1 MRSIMPPGT
10 LRAGPER
17 ALMRTERKRPDPDAL
32 LAAGAKAA
40 RAPLKIFLGAAP
52 GVGKTCEMLAQARR
66 LLGEG
71 RHGILAGLI
80 ETHGRAETEAQ
91 LGNLP
96 VMPRLR
102 IEYRGQTLEEFDLDE
117 ALSRRPS
124 LLLVDELAHSNAPG
138 SRHGRRWEDV
148 AELLAAGIPVWT
160 TLNIQHLESLN
171 DAVLRITGVR
181 VTETLPD
188 HVLELADEIELID
201 LSPAD
206 LRIRLTQG
214 RIYRPDVA
222 ARALDGFFR
231 EGNLQALREIAL
243 RRAAEH
249 VDAGLLDYM
258 RSNAIAGPWPA
269 GDRVLALVEPE
280 NAETVLREAK
290 RLADALHA
298 PWLVLHV
305 ELAGEAPADAARIA
319 RIMGLAT
326 ELGAETEIRAAR
338 TAQDGVVGIALE
350 LARARNITRIVVGRA
365 QNGSRWR
372 RLPFGWLRRNLA
384 ATLLAR
390 APDHAVHVVPTGVPR
405 SRPPEPGARLP
416 AGWMPWLSSSALVAL
431 AVGLGEALHGLVEPD
446 ALGMLFLAA
455 VVGAAAL
462 HGLRIAL
469 CTALLSFAAWNFL
482 FIPPLYQLTIDQPR
496 DLMAV
501 VVFAV
506 VAAATGLVAN
516 QLNASARAAQGRIE
530 SLRRIGAFSRALGV
544 PVTRAQ
550 LQDEITRQAASIAAR
565 AMVLAARDGDGAL
578 DILAADPPADTMDDG
593 SWAAALWS
601 WRHGEPAGRG
611 TATLPSAPWRF
622 LPIRIPGAETDGA
635 RADGRNGGD
644 GSTGDGSPGGL
655 HGLLAVQS
663 AVPIDGPALQ
673 ALQALTDQAALAL
686 ERVRLVRGAADAT
699 ARNETQKLRTALL
712 NSLSHDLRT
721 PLTGIRG
728 SAETLRIA
736 WDRLSPDT
744 RDDLLLAIEED
755 TRRMTRFLANIT
767 DMTRLDSGAVVPRL
781 LRVLLWDAVQGAVSR
796 LDDPALVSVAIDGT
810 PVALAD
816 PLLLEQVLFNVLDNA
831 LKYSQP
837 SAANPVAGRLAS
849 KGVEAVA
856 RISDNG
862 VGIAEHDLPHV
873 FDSFFRARQGDRVV
887 PGTGLGLAIAR
898 GLIEVMG
905 GTISAVSP
913 ASDRVGPGQTQD
925 RRGTTVTIT
934 LPHVP

>member
-1 MRSIMPPGT
+1 
-10 LRAGPER
+10 
-17 ALMRTERKRPDPDAL
+17 MRTERKRPDPDAL

-138 SRHGRRWEDV
+138 SRHGKRWEDV

-206 LRIRLTQG
+206 LRIRLSQG

-243 RRAAEH
+243 RRAAQH

-269 GDRVLALVEPE
+269 GDRVLALVGPE
-280 NAETVLREAK
+280 NGETVLREAK

-305 ELAGEAPADAARIA
+305 EPAGEAPADAARIG

-326 ELGAETEIRAAR
+326 ELGAETEIRAVR
-338 TAQDGVVGIALE
+338 TAQDGIIGIALE
-350 LARARNITRIVVGRA
+350 LARARNVTRIVVGHA
-365 QNGSRWR
+365 QDGRRWR
-372 RLPFGWLRRNLA
+372 FPPSGRLRRNLA

-390 APDHAVHVVPTGVPR
+390 ARDHAVHVVPTGVPR
-405 SRPPEPGARLP
+405 THPPEPDARP
-416 AGWMPWLSSSALVAL
+416 PVGWMPWVSSSALVAL

-482 FIPPLYQLTIDQPR
+482 FIPPLYQFTIDQPR
-496 DLMAV
+496 DGMAV

-506 VAAATGLVAN
+506 VAGATGMVAN
-516 QLNASARAAQGRIE
+516 QLSASARAAQGRIE
-530 SLRRIGAFSRALGV
+530 SLRRIGTFSRALGV

-550 LQDEITRQAASIAAR
+550 LQDEIARQAASIAAR
-565 AMVLAARDGDGAL
+565 AMVLAAHDGDGAL

-622 LPIRIPGAETDGA
+622 LPIRIPGANADAGKA
-635 RADGRNGGD
+635 DANNGADG
-644 GSTGDGSPGGL
+644 TGHDSPGGL

-663 AVPIDGPALQ
+663 TVPVDGPALQ

-699 ARNETQKLRTALL
+699 ARDETQKLRTALL

-755 TRRMTRFLANIT
+755 TRRMTRFLTNIT

-781 LRVLLWDAVQGAVSR
+781 VPVPLWDALQGALSR
-796 LDDPALVSVAIDGT
+796 LDNPALVSVSIDGA

-831 LKYSQP
+831 LKYSHP
-837 SAANPVAGRLAS
+837 SAADPVAVRLVLE
-849 KGVEAVA
+849 GGQAVA
-856 RISDNG
+856 RIDDNG

-905 GTISAVSP
+905 GTISAASP
-913 ASDRVGPGQTQD
+913 PPDRIGPGRTQG
-925 RRGTTVTIT
+925 RGTSVTIA
-934 LPHVP
+934 LPHAPRAGL

>member
-1 MRSIMPPGT
+1 
-10 LRAGPER
+10 
-17 ALMRTERKRPDPDAL
+17 MRTERKRPDPDAL
-32 LAAGAKAA
+32 LAAEAKAA

-71 RHGILAGLI
+71 RRDILAGLI

-91 LGNLP
+91 LGDLP
-96 VMPRLR
+96 VLPRLR
-102 IEYRGQTLEEFDLDE
+102 IEYRGQTLEEFDLDA
-117 ALSRRPS
+117 ALARRPS

-138 SRHGRRWEDV
+138 SRHARRWEDV
-148 AELLAAGIPVWT
+148 AELLGAGIPVWT

-171 DAVLRITGVR
+171 DTVLRITGVR

-206 LRIRLTQG
+206 LRARLSQG

-222 ARALDGFFR
+222 ARALGGFFR

-243 RRAAEH
+243 RRAAQH

-269 GDRVLALVEPE
+269 GDRVLALVGPE
-280 NAETVLREAK
+280 NGETVLREAK

-305 ELAGEAPADAARIA
+305 EPAGEAPADAARIA
-319 RIMGLAT
+319 RIMGLAA
-326 ELGAETEIRAAR
+326 ELGAEVEIRAVR
-338 TAQDGVVGIALE
+338 TPQEGIVGITLE
-350 LARARNITRIVVGRA
+350 VAQARNVSRIVVGRA
-365 QNGSRWR
+365 QGVRRWQ
-372 RLPFGWLRRNLA
+372 RLLSGAGLRRNLA

-390 APDHAVHVVPTGVPR
+390 APDHAVQVVPTGMPR
-405 SRPPEPGARLP
+405 IRRPETGARWP
-416 AGWMPWLSSSALVAL
+416 AGWTPWLSSAALVLL

-462 HGLRIAL
+462 HGLRVAL
-469 CTALLSFAAWNFL
+469 ASAVVSFLAWNFF
-482 FIPPLYQLTIDQPR
+482 FIPPLYQFTIDQPR
-496 DLMAV
+496 DIMAIL
-501 VVFAV
+501 VFAA
-506 VAAATGLVAN
+506 VAVATGLVASR
-516 QLNASARAAQGRIE
+516 LGASARAAQGRIE

-544 PVTRAQ
+544 PVTRSQ
-550 LQDEITRQAASIAAR
+550 LQEEIVRQAASIAAR
-565 AMVLAARDGDGAL
+565 AMVLAAREGDGAL

-601 WRHGEPAGRG
+601 WRHGEPSGRG

-622 LPIRIPGAETDGA
+622 LPIRIVGGADNGK
-635 RADGRNGGD
+635 ADG
-644 GSTGDGSPGGL
+644 SVGGL
-655 HGLLAVQS
+655 HGLLAIQS
-663 AVPIDGPALQ
+663 AVPVDGPALQ

-699 ARNETQKLRTALL
+699 ARDETQKLRTALL

-728 SAETLRIA
+728 SAETLRTA
-736 WDRLSPDT
+736 WAHLPPDT

-767 DMTRLDSGAVVPRL
+767 DMTRLDSGVVVPRL
-781 LRVLLWDAVQGAVSR
+781 VRVMLHDVMQGALSR
-796 LDDPALVSVAIDGT
+796 LDDPVPVSVAAEGE
-810 PVALAD
+810 PAALAD

-837 SAANPVAGRLAS
+837 SAADPVAVRLA
-849 KGVEAVA
+849 VEAGQAVV

-873 FDSFFRARQGDRVV
+873 FDSFFRAQHGDRVV

-913 ASDRVGPGQTQD
+913 APDRTGE
-925 RRGTTVTIT
+925 RRGATVTIT
-934 LPHVP
+934 LPQAS

>member
-1 MRSIMPPGT
+1 
-10 LRAGPER
+10 
-17 ALMRTERKRPDPDAL
+17 MRTEWKRPDPDAL

-66 LLGEG
+66 LLDEG

-91 LGNLP
+91 LGGLP

-243 RRAAEH
+243 RRAAQH

-269 GDRVLALVEPE
+269 GDRVLALVGPE
-280 NAETVLREAK
+280 NGETVLREAK

-305 ELAGEAPADAARIA
+305 EPAGEAPADAARIA

-326 ELGAETEIRAAR
+326 ELGAETEIRAVR
-338 TAQDGVVGIALE
+338 TAQDGIVGIALE

-365 QNGSRWR
+365 QNGRRR

-384 ATLLAR
+384 AALLAR
-390 APDHAVHVVPTGVPR
+390 APDHAVHVVPTGVLR
-405 SRPPEPGARLP
+405 IRPPDPGPRPP
-416 AGWMPWLSSSALVAL
+416 AGWTPWLSSSALVAL

-462 HGLRIAL
+462 HGLRVAL

-482 FIPPLYQLTIDQPR
+482 FIPPLYQFTIDQPR

-506 VAAATGLVAN
+506 VAGATGMVAN
-516 QLNASARAAQGRIE
+516 QLSASARAAQGRIE

-550 LQDEITRQAASIAAR
+550 LQDEIARQAASIAAR

-622 LPIRIPGAETDGA
+622 LPIRIPGAKADGA
-635 RADGRNGGD
+635 RADGVKAGVSAGDDGG
-644 GSTGDGSPGGL
+644 TGDGSPGGL

-663 AVPIDGPALQ
+663 AVPVDGPALQ

-699 ARNETQKLRTALL
+699 ARDETQKLRTALL

-796 LDDPALVSVAIDGT
+796 LDDPALVSVSIDGT

-837 SAANPVAGRLAS
+837 SATDPVAVRLAS
-849 KGVEAVA
+849 EGGQAVA
-856 RISDNG
+856 RIDDNG

-905 GTISAVSP
+905 GTISAASP
-913 ASDRVGPGQTQD
+913 PPDRVGPGRTRD
-925 RRGTTVTIT
+925 RRGTTVTIA
-934 LPHVP
+934 LPHAP

>member
-1 MRSIMPPGT
+1 
-10 LRAGPER
+10 
-17 ALMRTERKRPDPDAL
+17 MRTERKRPDPDAL
-32 LAAGAKAA
+32 LAAEAKAA

-66 LLGEG
+66 LLAEG
-71 RHGILAGLI
+71 RHGIVAGLI

-91 LGNLP
+91 LGDLP
-96 VMPRLR
+96 VLPRLR
-102 IEYRGQTLEEFDLDE
+102 IEYRGQTLEEFDLDG
-117 ALSRRPS
+117 ALARHPS

-160 TLNIQHLESLN
+160 TLNVQHLESLN
-171 DAVLRITGVR
+171 DTVLRITGVR

-206 LRIRLTQG
+206 LRARLSQG

-222 ARALDGFFR
+222 ARALGGFFR

-243 RRAAEH
+243 RRAAQH

-269 GDRVLALVEPE
+269 GDRVLALVGAE
-280 NAETVLREAK
+280 NGETVLREAK

-305 ELAGEAPADAARIA
+305 EPAGEAPADAARIA
-319 RIMGLAT
+319 RIMGLAA

-338 TAQDGVVGIALE
+338 TAQDGIVGIALE
-350 LARARNITRIVVGRA
+350 VAQARNVSRIVVGRA
-365 QNGSRWR
+365 QDARRWQN
-372 RLPFGWLRRNLA
+372 LLSGAGLRRNLP

-390 APDHAVHVVPTGVPR
+390 APDHAVQVVPTGVPR
-405 SRPPEPGARLP
+405 PRPSGTGARLP
-416 AGWMPWLSSSALVAL
+416 AGWTPWLSSTALVAL
-431 AVGLGEALHGLVEPD
+431 AVGLGQALHGLVEPD

-462 HGLRIAL
+462 HGLRVAL
-469 CTALLSFAAWNFL
+469 VSALASFAAWNFF
-482 FIPPLYQLTIDQPR
+482 FIPPLYQFTIDQPR
-496 DLMAV
+496 DIMAIL
-501 VVFAV
+501 VFAAVAGATGV
-506 VAAATGLVAN
+506 VASRLG
-516 QLNASARAAQGRIE
+516 ASARAAQGRIE

-550 LQDEITRQAASIAAR
+550 LQDEIVRQAASIAAR

-601 WRHGEPAGRG
+601 WRHGEPSGRG

-622 LPIRIPGAETDGA
+622 LPIRIPGARTDAARTDAARTDG
-635 RADGRNGGD
+635 DGGLD
-644 GSTGDGSPGGL
+644 GL

-699 ARNETQKLRTALL
+699 ARDETQKLRTALL

-728 SAETLRIA
+728 SAETLRTA
-736 WDRLSPDT
+736 WARLPPDT

-767 DMTRLDSGAVVPRL
+767 DMTRLDSGVVVPRL
-781 LRVLLWDAVQGAVSR
+781 VRVLLHDVVQAAVSR
-796 LDDPALVSVAIDGT
+796 LDDPDLVSVAADG
-810 PVALAD
+810 PSPAALAD
-816 PLLLEQVLFNVLDNA
+816 PLLLGQVLFNVLDNA
-831 LKYSQP
+831 LKYSHP
-837 SAANPVAGRLAS
+837 SAADPVAVRLA
-849 KGVEAVA
+849 VEAGQAVA

-862 VGIAEHDLPHV
+862 AGIAEADLPHV
-873 FDSFFRARQGDRVV
+873 FDSFFRAQHGDRVV

-905 GTISAVSP
+905 GTISAASP
-913 ASDRVGPGQTQD
+913 SSG
-925 RRGTTVTIT
+925 RRQGGLGTTVTIA
-934 LPHVP
+934 LPHAS

>member
-1 MRSIMPPGT
+1 M
-10 LRAGPER
+10 LRARPDGR
-17 ALMRTERKRPDPDAL
+17 LMRTERKRPDPDAL
-32 LAAGAKAA
+32 LAAEAKAA

-52 GVGKTCEMLAQARR
+52 GVGKTCAMLAQARR
-66 LLGEG
+66 LLAEG
-71 RHGILAGLI
+71 RPGILAGLI

-91 LGNLP
+91 LGALP
-96 VMPRLR
+96 VLPRLQ
-102 IEYRGQTLEEFDLDE
+102 IEYRGQMLEEFDLDG
-117 ALSRRPS
+117 ALARHPS

-138 SRHGRRWEDV
+138 SRHARRWEDV
-148 AELLAAGIPVWT
+148 AELLGAGIPVWT

-171 DAVLRITGVR
+171 DTVLRITGIR

-206 LRIRLTQG
+206 LRARLSQG

-222 ARALDGFFR
+222 ARALGGFFR

-243 RRAAEH
+243 RRAAQH

-269 GDRVLALVEPE
+269 GDRVLALVGPE
-280 NAETVLREAK
+280 NGETVLREAK

-305 ELAGEAPADAARIA
+305 EPAGEAPADAARIA
-319 RIMGLAT
+319 RIMGLAA
-326 ELGAETEIRAAR
+326 ELGAETEIRAVR
-338 TAQDGVVGIALE
+338 TAQEGIVGIAVE
-350 LARARNITRIVVGRA
+350 VARARNVTRIVVGRA
-365 QNGSRWR
+365 QGARRWQ
-372 RLPFGWLRRNLA
+372 RLLSGGLRRNLA
-384 ATLLAR
+384 GTLLAR
-390 APDHAVHVVPTGVPR
+390 APDYAVQVVPTGVPR
-405 SRPPEPGARLP
+405 IRPPELGARLP
-416 AGWMPWLSSSALVAL
+416 EGWTPWLSSTALVVL
-431 AVGLGEALHGLVEPD
+431 AVGLGEALRGLVEPD

-469 CTALLSFAAWNFL
+469 YSALVSFAAWNFF
-482 FIPPLYQLTIDQPR
+482 FIPPLYQFTINQPR
-496 DLMAV
+496 DIMAI

-506 VAAATGLVAN
+506 VAGATGLVASR
-516 QLNASARAAQGRIE
+516 LGASARAAQGRIE
-530 SLRRIGAFSRALGV
+530 SLRRIGTFSRALGV
-544 PVTRAQ
+544 PVTKAQ
-550 LQDEITRQAASIAAR
+550 LQDEIVRQAASIAAR
-565 AMVLAARDGDGAL
+565 AMVLAARDDDGAL

-601 WRHGEPAGRG
+601 WRHGEPSGRG

-622 LPIRIPGAETDGA
+622 LPIRIAGSS
-635 RADGRNGGD
+635 ADGGAD
-644 GSTGDGSPGGL
+644 GL

-699 ARNETQKLRTALL
+699 ARDETQKLRTALL

-728 SAETLRIA
+728 SAETLRTA
-736 WDRLSPDT
+736 WTRLSPDT

-767 DMTRLDSGAVVPRL
+767 DMTRLDSGVVVPRL
-781 LRVLLWDAVQGAVSR
+781 VRVLLHDVVQAALSR
-796 LDDPALVSVAIDGT
+796 LDDPDLVSVAADGT
-810 PVALAD
+810 PAALAD

-837 SAANPVAGRLAS
+837 SCADPVVVRLAAEA
-849 KGVEAVA
+849 GQAVA

-862 VGIAEHDLPHV
+862 VGIAEADLPHV
-873 FDSFFRARQGDRVV
+873 FDSFFRAQHGDRVV

-905 GTISAVSP
+905 GTISAASP
-913 ASDRVGPGQTQD
+913 SPERVGPD
-925 RRGTTVTIT
+925 RTEGGRGTTVTIA
-934 LPHVP
+934 LPQARPERAA